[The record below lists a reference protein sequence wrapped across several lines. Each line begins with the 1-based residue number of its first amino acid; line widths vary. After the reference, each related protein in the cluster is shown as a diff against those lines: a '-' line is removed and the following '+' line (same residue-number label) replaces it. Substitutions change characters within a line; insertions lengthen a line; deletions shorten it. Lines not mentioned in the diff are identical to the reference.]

1 MTRTN
6 IDKAPATDDNQAP
19 RLAYCGPEAIEVG
32 NAADMI
38 QGGGG
43 RSGMDYLYYYYL
55 DGNYE

>member
-1 MTRTN
+1 MNKINTN
-6 IDKAPATDDNQAP
+6 TASIEEQNSC
-19 RLAYCGPEAIEVG
+19 RLAYTEPQSIEVG
-32 NAADMI
+32 NATELV